1 VAKPFTID
9 ASPICKFAM
18 ISAAIAIQL

>member
-18 ISAAIAIQL
+18 ISAAIAMQL

>member
-1 VAKPFTID
+1 VPQLFAVD
-9 ASPICKFAM
+9 ASTIYKFAM

>member
-1 VAKPFTID
+1 VTQPLAIGTSTFH
-9 ASPICKFAM
+9 KFAM